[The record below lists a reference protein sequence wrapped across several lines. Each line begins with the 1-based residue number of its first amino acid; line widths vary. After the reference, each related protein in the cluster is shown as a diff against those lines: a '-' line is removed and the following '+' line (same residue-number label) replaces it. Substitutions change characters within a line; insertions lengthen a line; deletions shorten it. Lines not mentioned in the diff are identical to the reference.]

1 MSEYFQSLPNVRVR
15 IKNTRSNNV
24 EPYVVAKNIFRR
36 VKLVDDISKVIL
48 GFQQYTVQNNERPD
62 QIAYEVYGD
71 SAYDWVVLLCN
82 NVTNVYQEW
91 AMSEAELFKY
101 VVDNYGNPDGVHH
114 YETLE
119 IRDDFGNVILK
130 EGIEVNQNFTYF
142 RPDGNVV
149 PNVTIPISNYEHEKK
164 INDYKSNIWLVR
176 PAYIEE
182 FVEEFRALA
191 AYAPHD
197 EIDEDGVKT
206 SYKIVEETFVNS
218 KDTYS
223 TRYGFTS
230 TLEFASQQELVNKVI
245 TTTITESGAVTRTI
259 DTSNTGV
266 NNSGVIA
273 GTTDS
278 SSTSAV
284 VEQQNLG
291 YI

>member
-91 AMSEAELFKY
+91 PMSEAELFKY

-142 RPDGNVV
+142 RPDGNAV
-149 PNVTIPISNYEHEKK
+149 PNVMIPISNYEHEKK

-206 SYKIVEETFVNS
+206 SYKIVEETFINS
-218 KDTYS
+218 KDVYS

-230 TLEFASQQELVNKVI
+230 TLEFASQQELVNKII
-245 TTTITESGAVTRTI
+245 TTTRTESGAVTRTI

-266 NNSGVIA
+266 NDSGVVA

-278 SSTSAV
+278 SSTAAV
-284 VEQQNLG
+284 VEEQDLG